1 MCAFKQEHST
11 FAAGITHG
19 VKIKFYVMIKCD
31 VKVSGTICKEAA
43 IRNNKDG
50 KSFLTFSMNVLIPI
64 SKESTKAIEIAVTR
78 DDISEDQLANY
89 SVGTRLTASGV
100 LIFKKRGDNVYVNL
114 YAEHFEFNSVPEKD
128 GINGKMK
135 FRGKL
140 GKTVNEKTDKK
151 GKKYF
156 LFSGMSSEKVENGF
170 EYLWVSFFLFKE
182 KTDECLKPEAKV
194 EITGDVEIS
203 FFKDKLNITSRVDEI
218 TPYVS
223 TYNPSNQQ

>member
-1 MCAFKQEHST
+1 
-11 FAAGITHG
+11 
-19 VKIKFYVMIKCD
+19 MIKCD
-31 VKVSGTICKEAA
+31 VKVCGTISKDAA

-50 KSFLTFSMNVLIPI
+50 KSFISFNMTVLIP
-64 SKESTKAIEIAVTR
+64 SGKGSTKAIDIAVTR
-78 DDISEDQLANY
+78 DNVTEEQLANY

-100 LIFKKRGDNVYVNL
+100 LIFKKRGDNIYVNL

-140 GKTVNEKTDKK
+140 GKTVNKKTDKK
-151 GKKYF
+151 GKNYF

-182 KTDECLKPEAKV
+182 ETYECLKPEAKV
-194 EITGDVEIS
+194 EITGDIEVS
-203 FFKDKLNITSRVDEI
+203 FFNDKLNITSRVDEM

>member
-1 MCAFKQEHST
+1 
-11 FAAGITHG
+11 
-19 VKIKFYVMIKCD
+19 MIKCD
-31 VKVSGTICKEAA
+31 VKVCGTISREAA

-50 KSFLTFSMNVLIPI
+50 KSFLTFNMTVQIPVTRG
-64 SKESTKAIEIAVTR
+64 STKAIEISVTR
-78 DDISEDQLANY
+78 DGITEEQLANY

-100 LIFKKRGDNVYVNL
+100 LIFKKRGDIIFVNL
-114 YAEHFEFNSVPEKD
+114 YAENFEFNSVSGQDE
-128 GINGKMK
+128 INGKMK

-140 GKTVNEKTDKK
+140 GKTVTEKTDKK

-182 KTDECLKPEAKV
+182 KPDECVKPEAKV
-194 EITGDVEIS
+194 EITGDIEVS
-203 FFKDKLNITSRVDEI
+203 FFNEKLNITSRVDAI
-218 TPYVS
+218 APYIS